1 MPLNRPILDDRSYE
15 QLRDELVRRIPVYTP
30 EWTDHNVSD
39 PGITFIELF
48 SFLAENLLYRFNQIP
63 ESTYLEYLRL
73 LQIPLRPARASRSLV
88 VMSTEETDG
97 VPVPIGTEVKA
108 GDLPFETL
116 TEVRVLPVSG
126 IGVAKTAQELPL
138 PESEEAIFF
147 RQAYKSIGLTS
158 EQETVAYQSEIL
170 TEENLG
176 VPVDFNNAVDGM
188 LWVAVLAKDAD
199 TVATIKKNL
208 AEHGDAPLLLNLG
221 FVPEIR
227 IEEQEQT
234 PATGFAQRFRCPG
247 EGQPSNAPA
256 VEWNLSAGILD
267 ASDQPVYRSVQVE
280 GDTTEGLS
288 REGVVRLRLPRDIDE
303 LGDFAIDDTAKAGT
317 GSLPPR
323 LDDEDTQA
331 RVLFWLRAFRHD
343 GSRFDKVLY
352 LGTNAAQVVQ
362 TRKAGTEFLGTGS
375 GQPNQA
381 YALVNKNVV
390 PGSLVLEVEET
401 DGWRAWQETDGF
413 YASQEGD
420 RHFVLDSEAGQVRF
434 GNGLRGYV
442 PQIGQRLRVRQYRF
456 GGGAQGNVA
465 PASIA
470 KLTAIGTVEVSNPL
484 AAYGGEDSETIEN
497 ALDRIPG
504 ELRRRDRAVTQGD
517 FKELA
522 LMTPG
527 AQIGRAECLPRF
539 HPELPGEEAAGVVSV
554 IVWPREDAHHPNA
567 PLPNRNQLR
576 TVCQWLDAR
585 RLVTTEL
592 YVLPPEYRAIAVAVG
607 LKVKPGYGIDAVR
620 HWVELVIRQYLAPLP
635 PYGPSGEGWPLGRRV
650 HGPELEAAA
659 LQVEGLEYLED
670 LQVVGWKPNG
680 DRIDVTVELEKTE
693 VPELI
698 EISVEEG
705 PITVEPGASI
715 QPPVGYQKMPV
726 PVPVIK
732 EEC

>member
-15 QLRDELVRRIPVYTP
+15 QIRDELVRRIPVYTP

-73 LQIPLRPARASRSLV
+73 LQIPLRPARPARALV
-88 VMSTEETDG
+88 AITTEEENG
-97 VPVPIGTEVKA
+97 VSVPIGTETKA
-108 GDLPFETL
+108 GDIPFETL

-126 IGVAKTAQELPL
+126 IGVAKTAQEFPL
-138 PESEEAIFF
+138 AESEDAVFF
-147 RQAYKSIGLTS
+147 EQAYKSIGLAS

-170 TEENLG
+170 SEENLG
-176 VPVDFNNAVDGM
+176 IPVDFNNAVDGM
-188 LWVAVLAKDAD
+188 LWVGILAKDAD
-199 TVATIKKNL
+199 AVEAVKENL
-208 AEHGDAPLLLNLG
+208 ASHEDAPLLLNIG

-227 IEEQEQT
+227 LEEPEQT
-234 PATGFAQRFRCPG
+234 PAAGFSQRFRCPG
-247 EGQPSNAPA
+247 EKEPSKAPA
-256 VEWNLSAGILD
+256 VEWRISTGKLD
-267 ASDQPVYRSVQVE
+267 ASGQPIYRSIQIE
-280 GDTTEGLS
+280 GDTTEGMT
-288 REGVVRLRLPRDIDE
+288 REGVVRLRLPLDVGE
-303 LGDFAIDDTAKAGT
+303 LGDFVIDDPDKAGT
-317 GSLPPR
+317 GALPPR
-323 LDDEDTQA
+323 LDDEDLHA
-331 RVLFWLRAFRHD
+331 RVLLWLHAFRLD

-352 LGTNAAQVVQ
+352 VGTNAAQVVQ
-362 TRKAGTEFLGTGS
+362 TRKARAEFLGTGT
-375 GQPNQA
+375 GQPNQM

-390 PGSLVLEVEET
+390 PGSLVLEIEEA

-413 YASQEGD
+413 YASTEGD
-420 RHFVLDSEAGQVRF
+420 RHFVVDTEAGRVKF

-456 GGGAQGNVA
+456 GGGLQGNVA
-465 PASIA
+465 AAGIN
-470 KLTAIGTVEVSNPL
+470 KLSDIGKVRVSNPL
-484 AAYGGEDSETIEN
+484 AAWGGEDAETVEN

-504 ELRRRDRAVTQGD
+504 ELRRRDRAVTKND

-527 AQIGRAECLPRF
+527 AQLGRAECLPRF
-539 HPELPGEEAAGVVSV
+539 HPEIPDQEAAGVVSV
-554 IVWPREDAHHPNA
+554 IVWPREDAQNPNA
-567 PLPNRNQLR
+567 PLPNSNQLR
-576 TVCQWLDAR
+576 SVCQWLDAR

-592 YVLPPEYRAIAVAVG
+592 YVLPPAYRSIAVAVG

-659 LQVEGLEYLED
+659 LQVEGVEYLED
-670 LQVVGWKPNG
+670 LQVVGWDKNG
-680 DRIDVTVELEKTE
+680 NRIATTVELEKTE

-698 EISVEEG
+698 KISVEEG
-705 PITVEPGASI
+705 PITVVPGESLE
-715 QPPVGYQKMPV
+715 PPVTDRKKAV
-726 PVPVIK
+726 PVPILQ